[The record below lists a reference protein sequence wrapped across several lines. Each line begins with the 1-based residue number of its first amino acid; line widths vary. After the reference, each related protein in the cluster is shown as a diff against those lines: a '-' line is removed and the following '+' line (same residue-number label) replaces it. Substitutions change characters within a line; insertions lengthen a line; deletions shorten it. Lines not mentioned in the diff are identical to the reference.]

1 MKKIVLGS
9 LLAVFVSSASAAINI
24 NVRYDD
30 GSVPQQVYPIVK
42 PKEATQKV
50 QEYNVKT
57 VVPYFGGIGYE
68 NSANKSIKDKS
79 LFGGLYASI
88 GNLSYLSEFS
98 YGYLN
103 TSYKN
108 GIVADLKQHDIA
120 FMHSKYYRSY
130 MFKGGLHYI
139 NTNDTVLGD
148 GIILITA
155 LGGYTFKA
163 YEKYSYGVEGYYSHY
178 KDGHDENGV
187 QKSISMVQ
195 FTPYFGFYKAID
207 INNKNSLNI
216 KFNYEIA
223 SDYAK
228 KSYSS
233 FEVSDTYY
241 YRRLFSTLK
250 ACFGEMKTGVKDGG
264 IVVYNSLD
272 LKKSGYSLRVGYYLK
287 NHFIISA
294 SYGIDSYREYLKSED
309 AKNDTALFSLSYRY

>member
-9 LLAVFVSSASAAINI
+9 LLAVFVSSVSAAISV

-30 GSVPQQVYPIVK
+30 VSAPQQVYPVVK
-42 PKEATQKV
+42 PKEVTQKV

-57 VVPYFGGIGYE
+57 VVPYFGGVEYD
-68 NSANKSIKDKS
+68 SSTNKSIKDKS

-120 FMHSKYYRSY
+120 LMHSKYYTSY

-155 LGGYTFKA
+155 LGGYKFKA

-178 KDGHDENGV
+178 KE
-187 QKSISMVQ
+187 SISIVQ